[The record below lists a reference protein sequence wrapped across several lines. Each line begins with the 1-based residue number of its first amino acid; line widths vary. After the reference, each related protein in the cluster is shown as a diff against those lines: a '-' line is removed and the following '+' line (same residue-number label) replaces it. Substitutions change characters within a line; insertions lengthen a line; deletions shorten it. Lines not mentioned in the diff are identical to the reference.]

1 MSSSRAAIAE
11 KQLGALQDAL
21 RTHKAAVRTNGIS
34 VWTGKIKRLRKEQR
48 DLKKKF
54 QQHCEKDSNEEK
66 QSHRARR
73 KAHEKRAEEK
83 GENFDSDSLD
93 SEDSQASL
101 LDDLQHVQS
110 ELLLSKNELNL
121 LQVFVST
128 EEAPDGVTGSDI
140 SVDNQAKGN

>member
-1 MSSSRAAIAE
+1 
-11 KQLGALQDAL
+11 
-21 RTHKAAVRTNGIS
+21 
-34 VWTGKIKRLRKEQR
+34 
-48 DLKKKF
+48 
-54 QQHCEKDSNEEK
+54 
-66 QSHRARR
+66 
-73 KAHEKRAEEK
+73 
-83 GENFDSDSLD
+83 LD

-121 LQVFVST
+121 LQVFVPT